1 LDYWELGYKIMPINL
16 DDAFGPYTREELQA
30 ALRSID
36 PKKNPEDY
44 AAVKAELERSLPA
57 FVGESCLDVAALR
70 KLDAVVQP
78 STDSKAVIVV
88 AALGATGY
96 LVWRL
101 LNHSYETPEIYWE
114 HAAVVMVV
122 VAVLWV
128 SALWKTTVNS
138 YRFAG
143 GTISCVR
150 LGEVAWEQSLS
161 DLVWVEEKSSRND
174 SWLVFHWPTSTRR
187 IELQLSDFEKYGF
200 VAS

>member
-1 LDYWELGYKIMPINL
+1 MPINL
-16 DDAFGPYTREELQA
+16 DNVFGAYTREELQE

-36 PKKNPEDY
+36 PEKNPEDY
-44 AAVKAELERSLPA
+44 AAIKAELARALPA

-78 STDSKAVIVV
+78 STESKALIVV

-101 LNHSYETPEIYWE
+101 LNESYETPVSYWE
-114 HAAVVMVV
+114 HAALTMGVA
-122 VAVLWV
+122 AVLWV
-128 SALWKTTVNS
+128 SALWKTTVDS

-143 GTISCVR
+143 GTIRCVR
-150 LGEVAWEQSLS
+150 LGETTWEQSLS
-161 DLVWVEEKSSRND
+161 DLVWVEEKSSRYD
-174 SWLVFHWPTSTRR
+174 TWLEFHWPTSTRR
-187 IELQLSDFEKYGF
+187 VELQLSDFEKYGF

>member
-1 LDYWELGYKIMPINL
+1 MPINL
-16 DDAFGPYTREELQA
+16 DDAFGAYTREELQE

-36 PKKNPEDY
+36 PEKNPEDY
-44 AAVKAELERSLPA
+44 AAIKAELARALPA
-57 FVGESCLDVAALR
+57 FVGVSCLDVAGLR

-78 STDSKAVIVV
+78 STESKAVIVI
-88 AALGATGY
+88 AALGTTGY

-101 LNHSYETPEIYWE
+101 LNQSYETPASYWG
-114 HAAVVMVV
+114 HAALATG
-122 VAVLWV
+122 VAVVLWV
-128 SALWKTTVNS
+128 SALWKATVDS

-143 GTISCVR
+143 GTICCVR

-187 IELQLSDFEKYGF
+187 VELQLSDFEKYGF
-200 VAS
+200 YAS

>member
-1 LDYWELGYKIMPINL
+1 MPINL
-16 DDAFGPYTREELQA
+16 DNVFGAYTREELQE

-36 PKKNPEDY
+36 PEKNPEDY
-44 AAVKAELERSLPA
+44 AAIKAELARALPA

-78 STDSKAVIVV
+78 SAESKALIIV

-101 LNHSYETPEIYWE
+101 LNESYETPVSYWG
-114 HAAVVMVV
+114 HAALAMGVA
-122 VAVLWV
+122 AVLWG
-128 SALWKTTVNS
+128 SALWKTTVDS

-143 GTISCVR
+143 GTIRCVR
-150 LGEVAWEQSLS
+150 LGETAWEQSLS
-161 DLVWVEEKSSRND
+161 DLVWVEEKSRRND
-174 SWLVFHWPTSTRR
+174 SWLEFHWPTSSRR
-187 IELQLSDFEKYGF
+187 VELQLSDFEKYGF

>member
-1 LDYWELGYKIMPINL
+1 MPINL
-16 DDAFGPYTREELQA
+16 DNAFGAYTREELQE

-36 PKKNPEDY
+36 PEKNPEDY
-44 AAVKAELERSLPA
+44 AAIKAELARALPA

-78 STDSKAVIVV
+78 SAESKALIIV

-101 LNHSYETPEIYWE
+101 LNESYETPVSYWG
-114 HAAVVMVV
+114 HAALAMGVA
-122 VAVLWV
+122 AVLWV
-128 SALWKTTVNS
+128 SVLWKTTVDS

-143 GTISCVR
+143 GTIRCVR
-150 LGEVAWEQSLS
+150 LGETAWEQSLS
-161 DLVWVEEKSSRND
+161 DLVWVEEKSRRND
-174 SWLVFHWPTSTRR
+174 SWLEFHWPTSSRR
-187 IELQLSDFEKYGF
+187 VELQLSDFEKYGF

>member
-1 LDYWELGYKIMPINL
+1 MPIKPVHS
-16 DDAFGPYTREELQA
+16 AMQPYSAVVLGSTGNVGRQIVNLQA

-57 FVGESCLDVAALR
+57 FESCLDVAALR

-128 SALWKTTVNS
+128 
-138 YRFAG
+138 
-143 GTISCVR
+143 
-150 LGEVAWEQSLS
+150 
-161 DLVWVEEKSSRND
+161 
-174 SWLVFHWPTSTRR
+174 RR
-187 IELQLSDFEKYGF
+187 AMEDHR
-200 VAS
+200 